1 MIKIAICDDEKYHL
15 NLLENMLKNILN
27 KNNLEA
33 NIFKFSSSYEFL
45 EFQKNSFIAFDLI
58 LLDILMDGLNG
69 LDLAKEIRNLD
80 LEVKIL
86 FISTSKDY
94 ILDGYDV
101 HAYNYLLKPVSYF
114 KLEYVILDFIDNFN
128 NLKNNLFTVKNKQSI
143 FRINLDNII
152 FFESKLRKINIVFSN
167 YSEIS
172 FYDKLDNIEDA
183 LISKNFIRCHKSYL
197 VNLNYIKK
205 IENSK
210 IITLNNNI
218 IPISRSYLKKTKDI
232 FFEYF
237 RCKAT

>member
-1 MIKIAICDDEKYHL
+1 MIKIAICDDEKYDL

-94 ILDGYDV
+94 IL
-101 HAYNYLLKPVSYF
+101 
-114 KLEYVILDFIDNFN
+114 
-128 NLKNNLFTVKNKQSI
+128 
-143 FRINLDNII
+143 
-152 FFESKLRKINIVFSN
+152 
-167 YSEIS
+167 
-172 FYDKLDNIEDA
+172 
-183 LISKNFIRCHKSYL
+183 
-197 VNLNYIKK
+197 
-205 IENSK
+205 
-210 IITLNNNI
+210 
-218 IPISRSYLKKTKDI
+218 
-232 FFEYF
+232 
-237 RCKAT
+237 